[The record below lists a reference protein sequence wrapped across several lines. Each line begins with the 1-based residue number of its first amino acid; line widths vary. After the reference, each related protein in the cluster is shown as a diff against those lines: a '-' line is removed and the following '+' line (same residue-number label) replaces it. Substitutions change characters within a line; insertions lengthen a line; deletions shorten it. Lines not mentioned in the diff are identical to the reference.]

1 MMNRY
6 RVPCCHSLLDHAE
19 NFLVV
24 FWFGGPTERAVNEVS
39 TFISLCKCHGA
50 AAIAHHFHAANVEN
64 GVLKHRHWY
73 CKEAD
78 GAKMRLRPLG
88 SLAVQLLILQLGRT
102 FLACLLVLLAMD
114 LLAVHAT
121 VFHEEAGVAVLELDG
136 VTAFL
141 ATVGTGVRGFR
152 RVDGNAAHIVGL
164 WQ

>member
-1 MMNRY
+1 MIVNR
-6 RVPCCHSLLDHAE
+6 
-19 NFLVV
+19 
-24 FWFGGPTERAVNEVS
+24 
-39 TFISLCKCHGA
+39 K
-50 AAIAHHFHAANVEN
+50 
-64 GVLKHRHWY
+64 WY
-73 CKEAD
+73 CKETDRAEVI
-78 GAKMRLRPLG
+78 LWSLVT
-88 SLAVQLLILQLGRT
+88 LAVQLLVLELGHAL
-102 FLACLLVLLAMD
+102 LACLLVLLAMD